1 MTLFKTAEC
10 VTPKHPDKICD
21 RISDA
26 ILDLCLSQDHNS
38 RVAVEVMGGH
48 GKLYV
53 IGEITTK
60 NKISDQNINAI
71 CERIAGQKATD
82 ICIAQQSQEIAQG
95 VDTGGAGDQGIMIG
109 YACNENQEM
118 IPQELYLARSLC
130 RHIYQSFPE
139 DGKTQITIDQYG
151 NIDTIVASFCHAS
164 KKELERLINE
174 WKQITPGVTWGSD
187 KVFCNP
193 AGDWDRGGFESDTG
207 LTGRKLAVD
216 NYGPNIPIGGG
227 SFSGKDAT
235 KVDRSA
241 AYMARWLAVDLLK
254 ANRAKEVIVKIAYSI
269 GIAEPVMAIAEI
281 DGKEQI
287 DLLLLQEKLSPRGI
301 IQYLGLENPIYEK
314 TAEWGHFGNS
324 FRWDDYLT
332 INI

>member
-1 MTLFKTAEC
+1 MLKTAEC
-10 VTPKHPDKICD
+10 VTPSHPDKICD

-60 NKISDQNINAI
+60 NKISDQDINAI

-174 WKQITPGVTWGSD
+174 WKQITPGITWSSD

-216 NYGPNIPIGGG
+216 NYGPNVPIGGG
-227 SFSGKDAT
+227 AFSGKDST
-235 KVDRSA
+235 KVDRSG
-241 AYMARWLAVDLLK
+241 AYMARYVAVDILNKNPNHKSVL
-254 ANRAKEVIVKIAYSI
+254 VKIAYSI
-269 GIAEPVMAIAEI
+269 GVAEPVMATALITDNEGGLYPVEI
-281 DGKEQI
+281 NGY
-287 DLLLLQEKLSPRGI
+287 DLTPKGI
-301 IQYLGLENPIYEK
+301 IKFLNLKSPVFEK
-314 TAEWGHFGNS
+314 TAEWGHFGNK
-324 FRWDDYLT
+324 FNWDK
-332 INI
+332 